1 MGLQVCSIVNESSID
16 KAISIALK
24 NASII
29 GFDKLNCN
37 LIISAVSEIA
47 TNIIRYAGEGKMLVE
62 VSENKR
68 GIQITFSDKGSGIDN
83 IDEVMIDGHT
93 SSKSSLGVGLGAT
106 KRVMDSFKIESKKGH
121 GTIVTICKW
130 LPISEKKFQYGVVSL
145 SDPNYLING
154 DGYLIHKYEGD
165 SILVAIV
172 DGLGQGEP
180 AWKST
185 ELTLKTIKKNHLEP
199 LETII
204 KKCDKEIRN
213 KYPESGVAMGL
224 LRIEPEKLT
233 LCGVGDTFLKIYS
246 SQNEYFTNQQ
256 GVVGAFRLPRIITTE
271 IKNIHNSVIVLCTD
285 GISNHIDK
293 KLLNLSHHPHH
304 IAESIFKNYRKV
316 YGDATVLVVKLN

>member
-106 KRVMDSFKIESKKGH
+106 KRVMDSFKIESN
-121 GTIVTICKW
+121 TPCTSVALET
-130 LPISEKKFQYGVVSL
+130 
-145 SDPNYLING
+145 
-154 DGYLIHKYEGD
+154 
-165 SILVAIV
+165 SILTAEA
-172 DGLGQGEP
+172 LTP
-180 AWKST
+180 
-185 ELTLKTIKKNHLEP
+185 LTLNSAAL
-199 LETII
+199 
-204 KKCDKEIRN
+204 
-213 KYPESGVAMGL
+213 
-224 LRIEPEKLT
+224 
-233 LCGVGDTFLKIYS
+233 YS
-246 SQNEYFTNQQ
+246 APS
-256 GVVGAFRLPRIITTE
+256 
-271 IKNIHNSVIVLCTD
+271 
-285 GISNHIDK
+285 
-293 KLLNLSHHPHH
+293 
-304 IAESIFKNYRKV
+304 
-316 YGDATVLVVKLN
+316 